1 MPRPLSS
8 VRPTEEGEIKKGKEE
23 KGREEERRRGL
34 KDETGGR
41 EATQSQSQQ
50 SEEGTNERFWW
61 GTPAS

>member
-1 MPRPLSS
+1 M
-8 VRPTEEGEIKKGKEE
+8 RPTEEGEIKKGKEE

-41 EATQSQSQQ
+41 EATQSQQ

>member
-1 MPRPLSS
+1 M
-8 VRPTEEGEIKKGKEE
+8 RPTEEGEIKKGKEE

-50 SEEGTNERFWW
+50 SEEGTN
-61 GTPAS
+61 